1 MSDLIISKR
10 AQLLLKHL
18 VELYLRDGVPVGS
31 KTLVNE
37 AITSLS
43 PATVRKVLGDL
54 EEQGYLVSPHTSAGR
69 IPTSLGLRFFVDSLR
84 TIYPLDEVNLKQFQ
98 EKFEA
103 NKSSDDLLT
112 TTSTVLSELT
122 RMVGVVTLPKR
133 EHLILRHVEFL
144 PLSDNRVLVILVLNE
159 REVQNRLII
168 TDKPYTA
175 SELTQ
180 ASNFLNQH
188 FIGRDL
194 LSSRQELL
202 QSLQIDKLQ
211 MDSLMQA
218 VVDVAEK
225 AFTRAKNNPDYILA
239 GQQNLLSDPTY
250 VKMSQLQKLFQ
261 AFTEKHQILH
271 VLDKCLQTDGVQM
284 YIGDESGYDVFS
296 DYSIVTS
303 RYSVDGKLVGVLGVI
318 GPTRM
323 PYNKIIPIVDLA
335 AKMLSTALDNEN

>member
-1 MSDLIISKR
+1 MNDLIISKR

-18 VELYLRDGVPVGS
+18 VELYLRDGIPVGS

-54 EEQGYLVSPHTSAGR
+54 EDQGYLISPHTSAGR

-84 TIYPLDEVNLKQFQ
+84 TIYPIDEINLRQFQ

-133 EHLILRHVEFL
+133 EQMILKHVEFL

-188 FIGRDL
+188 FAGRDL

-218 VVDVAEK
+218 VVDVAGK
-225 AFTRAKNNPDYILA
+225 AFTGAKNNPDYILA

-284 YIGDESGYDVFS
+284 YIGDESGYDVLS

-323 PYNKIIPIVDLA
+323 PYNKIIPIVDFA